1 MKSRPFYAIIRKYI
15 NSIYSTN
22 VPWVALAVSDIALVV
37 ELVVSI
43 LAVGVKFALV
53 LNWEAVT
60 ESDVTLSAVDAV
72 IVVDDDAVQLV

>member
-1 MKSRPFYAIIRKYI
+1 M
-15 NSIYSTN
+15 
-22 VPWVALAVSDIALVV
+22 AVSDIALVV

-60 ESDVTLSAVDAV
+60 ESDVTLSAVDEV